1 MLKTPRTIAVGETGW
16 KIKGD
21 DLLNFDFKLRDSK
34 GTLALSGCR
43 RTDSHNIEISDI
55 AHDDLCVAI
64 AVVML
69 HISQQHHIEVLESER
84 VANENPMGPSILD
97 ELIGGNN
104 RS

>member
-1 MLKTPRTIAVGETGW
+1 
-16 KIKGD
+16 
-21 DLLNFDFKLRDSK
+21 
-34 GTLALSGCR
+34 
-43 RTDSHNIEISDI
+43 
-55 AHDDLCVAI
+55 
-64 AVVML
+64 ML